1 MTPPTAPSAPHSSPA
16 ASQGWSLAISDALL
30 VDDLVRLAPSSLA
43 VLSGRGL
50 DLARGGGR
58 TLADLARRHQVALD
72 ALLDA
77 LRDDAAE
84 DAERAA
90 R

>member
-1 MTPPTAPSAPHSSPA
+1 MTTPTAPSAPPPA
-16 ASQGWSLAISDALL
+16 GPPGWSLAISDALL

-50 DLARGGGR
+50 DPSRDGQR

-84 DAERAA
+84 GAA
-90 R
+90 HAVR